1 MHFKRPKQL
10 VTCIGKNFDTKKTHK
25 LISHILKLFVFL
37 VILFLVY
44 HSPAVSNNQQPGLS
58 FFTSYPSEFILK
70 NCQPD
75 NSYDIPFSIDM
86 VNHDSQWI
94 IYAYLNQTDKKTN
107 LSKYFFLLTS
117 KSGKEEIITNQK
129 KPVVLIEGLNP
140 VPIQSQIGEFIL
152 RFKPDWNIPAGQYQ
166 FELLFAYQNSTSSP
180 PLSLPY
186 KIPVTITIDPTVLL
200 NVDIQPQNE
209 LEFDIQ
215 GQPGLYAN
223 ENRILLNGKANV
235 EKLTILCWAE
245 DLKGKKGHII
255 PNSRI
260 FLTRSLGTK
269 KTEMIALDKPFEIK
283 SFQIGEPI
291 SLVIDG
297 FYIKTLL
304 EDLPDVYEG
313 FIHFDYLVP
322 VNEKEK

>member
-1 MHFKRPKQL
+1 MHFKKP
-10 VTCIGKNFDTKKTHK
+10 TKLTVFIKEFINVNKSQK
-25 LISHILKLFVFL
+25 LIVGILKYFITLIIFFL
-37 VILFLVY
+37 AY
-44 HSPAVSNNQQPGLS
+44 QSPALSNNQQPGLS
-58 FFTSYPSEFILK
+58 FFTSFPSEIILK

-75 NSYDIPFSIDM
+75 NSYDFPFSIDM

-94 IYAYLNQTDKKTN
+94 VYAFLNQTDKKID
-107 LSKYFFLLTS
+107 LSKYFFLLAS
-117 KSGKEEIITNQK
+117 SSGKEEIATNQE
-129 KPVVLIEGLNP
+129 KPVVLVEGLQ
-140 VPIQSQIGEFIL
+140 PIPTKALIGEFIL
-152 RFKPDWNIPAGQYQ
+152 RFKPDWDIPAGQYQ
-166 FELLFAYQNSTSSP
+166 FELLFAYQSNTLSTP
-180 PLSLPY
+180 ISLPY
-186 KIPVTITIDPTVLL
+186 KITVTIIIDPTVLL
-200 NVDIQPQNE
+200 NVDIQPQDG
-209 LEFDIQ
+209 LQFDIQ
-215 GQPGLYAN
+215 GQPGLYAA

-269 KTEMIALDKPFEIK
+269 KTEMISLEKPLEIK

-291 SLVIDG
+291 SLVIEG

-304 EDLPDVYEG
+304 EDLPDEYEG
-313 FIHFDYLVP
+313 LIHFDYFIP